1 MARLL
6 EFSIPT
12 MCVLNGNAF
21 AGGYLLGICH
31 DARIMNEAVGD
42 ICLSEMN
49 LGISLPK
56 PMMLVCKAK
65 LGHNVC
71 IRLAMAVTFSPEKAL
86 RDGLVDYT
94 YSTMED
100 LEDQLKT
107 HMKRYAPLGAN
118 R

>member
-6 EFSIPT
+6 EFPIPT
-12 MCVLNGNAF
+12 MCVFNGSAI

-31 DARIMNEAVGD
+31 DARIMNEAVGL
-42 ICLSEMN
+42 ICLSEMQY
-49 LGISLPK
+49 GIALNR
-56 PMMLVCKAK
+56 PMMLVIKSK
-65 LGHNVC
+65 LGHSKC
-71 IRLAMAVTFSPEKAL
+71 LQLAMSVTFSPENAL
-86 RDGLVDYT
+86 RDGLIDYT
-94 YSTMED
+94 YSTMEN